1 MFKGLK
7 EDLAKYLDEKL
18 DITNNRLNRI
28 YYDISKD
35 LSVRHEAVKNILADQ
50 HRSIEVLIGNDRA
63 ETDEKLNSLYRELHK
78 IKGHNAEIAAGME
91 MIARAAGDKDD
102 YIAELQDTIKSQQNT
117 IERLSNALCN
127 KYLKGLFIMTDV
139 DCRKPV
145 AIRDGELV
153 DLSHATDLT
162 ISWSEHDAPVISI
175 NQEIIC

>member
-7 EDLAKYLDEKL
+7 NDLAKYLDEK
-18 DITNNRLNRI
+18 ITELKLFI
-28 YYDISKD
+28 QQH
-35 LSVRHEAVKNILADQ
+35 LSLVDWYAVLADQ
-50 HRSIEVLIGNDRA
+50 HRSIEVLIGNNSA

-78 IKGHNAEIAAGME
+78 IKGRNAEIAADME

-117 IERLSNALCN
+117 IERLSYALCH
-127 KYLKGLFIMTDV
+127 KYEKGLFIMTDV

>member
-7 EDLAKYLDEKL
+7 NDLAKYFDERITELKL
-18 DITNNRLNRI
+18 FIQQH
-28 YYDISKD
+28 
-35 LSVRHEAVKNILADQ
+35 LSLVDWHGVLADQ
-50 HRSIEVLIGNDRA
+50 HRSIEVLIGNNSA

-78 IKGHNAEIAAGME
+78 IKGRNAEIAADME
-91 MIARAAGDKDD
+91 MIARAAVDKDD

-117 IERLSNALCN
+117 IERLSYALCH
-127 KYLKGLFIMTDV
+127 KYEKGLFIMTDV
-139 DCRKPV
+139 NNRPFV
-145 AIRDGELV
+145 FRDGKLV